1 MHGSHENI
9 SPLELAFRYIIM
21 GPIFLAAIVIPMLIG
36 VLAQFAI
43 IGIGIYLL
51 VSWLGLL

>member
-9 SPLELAFRYIIM
+9 SPLELAFRYIFM
-21 GPIFLAAIVIPMLIG
+21 FPFFLALLIPMLIAILFPF
-36 VLAQFAI
+36 VL
-43 IGIGIYLL
+43 IGTGIYLL